1 MTDKKQS
8 KETGL
13 ARKIPTPS
21 NTIKPKV
28 DDKPKDDKK

>member
-1 MTDKKQS
+1 MADKKQS
-8 KETGL
+8 KATGL

-28 DDKPKDDKK
+28 DAKPKEDKK